1 MVLKILKKN
10 INGEIM
16 VDKLKITRR
25 NSLNETLIKLHGK
38 KADIFKTLGR
48 DFYAEM
54 LRHRG
59 EKNTEKTFETLIGL
73 FILAENQIEDIN
85 DRMFYNE
92 KEVKFME
99 SEIERIDKKEKEA
112 EKKMTKFVN
121 KLNTL
126 NGEKRDEIQ
135 EGKERRD
142 T

>member
-1 MVLKILKKN
+1 
-10 INGEIM
+10 M
-16 VDKLKITRR
+16 VDIQKIKRR

-38 KADIFKTLGR
+38 KADIFKTLGK

-92 KEVKFME
+92 KELKFLE
-99 SEIERIDKKEKEA
+99 SEIERIGKKEKA
-112 EKKMTKFVN
+112 REKDNEEFLDRIYTHA
-121 KLNTL
+121 KLNKP

-135 EGKERRD
+135 RGQKEGH

>member
-1 MVLKILKKN
+1 
-10 INGEIM
+10 M
-16 VDKLKITRR
+16 VDIQKIKRR

-38 KADIFKTLGR
+38 KADIFKTLGK

-92 KEVKFME
+92 KELKFLE
-99 SEIERIDKKEKEA
+99 SEIERIGKKEKIA
-112 EKKMTKFVN
+112 EEKMTLKIN
-121 KLNTL
+121 
-126 NGEKRDEIQ
+126 IS
-135 EGKERRD
+135 
-142 T
+142 

>member
-1 MVLKILKKN
+1 MDIQKIN
-10 INGEIM
+10 
-16 VDKLKITRR
+16 RR

-38 KADIFKTLGR
+38 KADIFKTLGK

-92 KEVKFME
+92 KELKFLE
-99 SEIERIDKKEKEA
+99 SEIERIGKKEKIA
-112 EKKMTKFVN
+112 EEKMTKFVD
-121 KLNTL
+121 KLNQL
-126 NGEKRDEIQ
+126 NKPNGEKRDEIQ
-135 EGKERRD
+135 RRQKKRY